1 MRYEIE
7 NNNMAH
13 GLIQPI
19 DQVYSTEEY
28 GYSWHKLDKIVNKP
42 SIELEDIKE
51 ILPPIIEV
59 QAAAK
64 LSDGTYKDIEGRKI
78 LLADY
83 SACRDNLEP
92 EMEALVPLHIPKNSY
107 GVISNQQWFECLQ
120 KSIAGTDCK
129 ITSAMTINGGLKFIA
144 SAKVGDNVLEIKR
157 KNGSLDKILMNLIFA
172 TGHDGTLSGIAYDSG
187 TRPICWNTFV
197 QSLLNK
203 GGINLKVRHTKNADI
218 AIENLPA
225 VLNAILK
232 DRVQL
237 KEVLEYLDTCKVDQ
251 NEALA
256 MAAGYFLLDQEETKI
271 STRSLNAATEIAN
284 LFSRGAGNN
293 GESLYDL
300 WNGATDYWTN
310 GEGTGKK
317 SNETTKRY
325 KAHFG
330 LAAEHKSRFLDLLSD
345 EDRRN
350 EAKARGKEAIAEA
363 LAN

>member
-1 MRYEIE
+1 
-7 NNNMAH
+7 MAH
-13 GLIQPI
+13 GLQLPI
-19 DQVYSTEEY
+19 DKVFSTEEY
-28 GYSWHKLDKIVNKP
+28 GYSWHQLDTIVNKP
-42 SIELEDIKE
+42 SIEIEDIKE

-83 SACRDNLEP
+83 SVCRDNLEP
-92 EMEALVPLHIPKNSY
+92 DMEPIVPLHIPKNSY

-144 SAKVGDNVLEIKR
+144 SAKVGDNVLELKR
-157 KNGSLDKILMNLIFA
+157 SNGSKDTILMNLIFA
-172 TGHDGTLSGIAYDSG
+172 TSHDGTMSGIAYDSG
-187 TRPICWNTFV
+187 VRPICQNTFNA
-197 QSLLNK
+197 SLLSR
-203 GGINLKVRHTKNADI
+203 GDISLKVRHTKNSDI

-225 VLNAILK
+225 VLNAILQ

-251 NEALA
+251 NDALA
-256 MAAGYFLLDQEETKI
+256 MAAGYFLLDSKEAKL
-271 STRSLNAATEIAN
+271 STRSLNAATEIVN

-293 GESLYDL
+293 GETLYDL

-310 GEGTGKK
+310 GDGVGRK
-317 SNETTKRY
+317 SDQTTKRY
-325 KAHFG
+325 KASFG
-330 LAAEHKSRFLDLLSD
+330 MAADHKNRFVELLANED
-345 EDRRN
+345 ERN
-350 EAKARGKEAIAEA
+350 RAKEIGREAVMEA
-363 LAN
+363 LAS

>member
-1 MRYEIE
+1 MG
-7 NNNMAH
+7 H
-13 GLIQPI
+13 GIIKPI

-28 GYSWHKLDKIVNKP
+28 GYSWHGLDRIVNKP

-64 LSDGTYKDIEGRKI
+64 LEDGSYKDIQGRKI

-83 SACRDNLEP
+83 SSCRDNLESD
-92 EMEALVPLHIPKNSY
+92 MEPLVPLHIPKDSY

-120 KSIAGTDCK
+120 KSIEGTDCK

-144 SAKVGDNVLEIKR
+144 SAKVGDNVLELKR
-157 KNGSLDKILMNLIFA
+157 NNGSKDRILMNLVFA

-187 TRPICWNTFV
+187 VRPICQNTFNA
-197 QSLLNK
+197 SLLSR
-203 GGINLKVRHTKNADI
+203 GDINLKVRHTKNADI

-225 VLNAILK
+225 VLNAILQ
-232 DRVQL
+232 DRVNL

-256 MAAGYFLLDQEETKI
+256 MAAGYFIIDTDEKKL
-271 STRSLNAATEIAN
+271 STRSVNAATEIVT
-284 LFSRGAGNN
+284 LFGRGAGNS

-317 SNETTKRY
+317 SDSVTKRY
-325 KAHFG
+325 KANFG
-330 LAAEHKSRFLDLLSD
+330 LASDHKSRFLNLLAD

-350 EAKARGKEAIAEA
+350 VAKEIGKEALAEA
-363 LAN
+363 LSK

>member
-1 MRYEIE
+1 MG
-7 NNNMAH
+7 H
-13 GLIQPI
+13 GLQLPI
-19 DQVYSTEEY
+19 DKVYSTEEY
-28 GYSWHKLDKIVNKP
+28 GYSWHQLDTIVNKP

-83 SACRDNLEP
+83 SAVRDNTDG
-92 EMEALVPLHIPKNSY
+92 MEAMVPLHVPKDSY

-144 SAKVGDNVLEIKR
+144 SAKVGDNVLELKR
-157 KNGSLDKILMNLIFA
+157 KDGSLDKILMNLIFA
-172 TGHDGTLSGIAYDSG
+172 TSHDGTGSGIAYDSG
-187 TRPICWNTFV
+187 TRPICWNTFKM
-197 QSLLNK
+197 SLMNK
-203 GGINLKVRHTKNADI
+203 GDINLKVRHTKNADV
-218 AIENLPA
+218 AIENLPV
-225 VLNAILK
+225 VLNAILTN
-232 DRVQL
+232 RVQL
-237 KEVLEYLDTCKVDQ
+237 KEVLEYLDTCKVDS
-251 NEALA
+251 NDALA
-256 MAAGYFLLDQEETKI
+256 MSAGYFLLDQEEKKL
-271 STRSLNAATEIAN
+271 STRSLNAATEIVN

-317 SNETTKRY
+317 SDQTTKRY
-325 KAHFG
+325 KASFG
-330 LAAEHKSRFLDLLSD
+330 LASDHKSRFLDLLQD

-350 EAKARGKEAIAEA
+350 EAKDIGKEAIKEA
-363 LAN
+363 LASN

>member
-1 MRYEIE
+1 
-7 NNNMAH
+7 MAH

-28 GYSWHKLDKIVNKP
+28 GYSWHKLDRIVNKP
-42 SIELEDIKE
+42 SIEVSDIKE

-92 EMEALVPLHIPKNSY
+92 EMEPLVPLHIPKNSY

-256 MAAGYFLLDQEETKI
+256 MCAGYFLLDSEETKI

-330 LAAEHKSRFLDLLSD
+330 LAAEHKSRFLELLSD

>member
-1 MRYEIE
+1 MS
-7 NNNMAH
+7 H
-13 GLIQPI
+13 GIVAPI
-19 DQVYSTEEY
+19 DQVYSIQEY
-28 GYSWHKLDKIVNKP
+28 GYSWHKLDRIVNKP

-83 SACRDNLEP
+83 SACRDNTED
-92 EMEALVPLHIPKNSY
+92 MEETLVSLHIPKNSY

-144 SAKVGDNVLEIKR
+144 SAKVGDNVLELKR
-157 KNGSLDKILMNLIFA
+157 ANGSKDKILMNLIFA

-187 TRPICWNTFV
+187 VRPICQNTFNA
-197 QSLLNK
+197 SLASR
-203 GGINLKVRHTKNADI
+203 GDISLKVRHTKNADI
-218 AIENLPA
+218 AIDNLPA
-225 VLNAILK
+225 VLNAILQ

-251 NEALA
+251 NDALA
-256 MAAGYFLLDQEETKI
+256 MCAGYFLLDSEETKL
-271 STRSLNAATEIAN
+271 STRSVNSATEIVS

-293 GESLYDL
+293 GETLYDL
-300 WNGATDYWTN
+300 WNGATDHWTN

-317 SNETTKRY
+317 ADQTTKRY
-325 KAHFG
+325 KANFG
-330 LAAEHKSRFLDLLSD
+330 LAAQHKSRFLELLAD
-345 EDRRN
+345 EEKRN
-350 EAKARGKEAIAEA
+350 EAKERGKEGLLEA